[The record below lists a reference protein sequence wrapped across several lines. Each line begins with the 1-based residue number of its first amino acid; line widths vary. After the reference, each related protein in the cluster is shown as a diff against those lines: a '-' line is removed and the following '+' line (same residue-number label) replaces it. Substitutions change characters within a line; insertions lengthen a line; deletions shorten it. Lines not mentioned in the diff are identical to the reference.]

1 MTVVWFLSC
10 VDALVYLQIT
20 GLTKCFPTLLTVV
33 WFLSRVDDL
42 VSLEFVRST
51 KCFPTLL
58 TVVWFLSCVNDL
70 VSLEFTRCTKCFPT
84 LLTVVWFLS
93 HVDALV
99 NLQTI
104 RVTKGFTALLTSV
117 ASGSFCWNLAR
128 ALDGSRG
135 GSDRFLIGGC
145 DVWEETRL
153 HLDFST
159 PQQSAV
165 QVAMAPLHVFV
176 EEDLRRVG
184 VRTLGTG
191 ESLCWCQLG
200 FPS

>member
-1 MTVVWFLSC
+1 MSGNHLVSSNGCLGGDSSVKLLVTLEMTR
-10 VDALVYLQIT
+10 
-20 GLTKCFPTLLTVV
+20 LTKCFPTLFTVV
-33 WFLSRVDDL
+33 WFLSR
-42 VSLEFVRST
+42 
-51 KCFPTLL
+51 
-58 TVVWFLSCVNDL
+58 
-70 VSLEFTRCTKCFPT
+70 
-84 LLTVVWFLS
+84 
-93 HVDALV
+93 VDALV

-104 RVTKGFTALLTSV
+104 RATKGFTALLTSV
-117 ASGSFCWNLAR
+117 LSGSFCWNLAR

-135 GSDRFLIGGC
+135 GSGRFLIGGC

>member
-1 MTVVWFLSC
+1 MSGNHLVSSHGCLGGDSSVKLC
-10 VDALVYLQIT
+10 VTLEST
-20 GLTKCFPTLLTVV
+20 RFTKCFPTLLTVV
-33 WFLSRVDDL
+33 WFLSRVDAL
-42 VSLEFVRST
+42 VSL
-51 KCFPTLL
+51 
-58 TVVWFLSCVNDL
+58 
-70 VSLEFTRCTKCFPT
+70 
-84 LLTVVWFLS
+84 
-93 HVDALV
+93 
-99 NLQTI
+99 QMI
-104 RVTKGFTALLTSV
+104 RATKGFTALLTSV

-165 QVAMAPLHVFV
+165 QVAVAPLHVFV

-200 FPS
+200 SPS

>member
-1 MTVVWFLSC
+1 MSGNHLVSSHGCLGGDSSVKLLVTFEMTRLTKCFPTLFTVVWFLSC
-10 VDALVYLQIT
+10 VDALVYLQI
-20 GLTKCFPTLLTVV
+20 
-33 WFLSRVDDL
+33 
-42 VSLEFVRST
+42 
-51 KCFPTLL
+51 
-58 TVVWFLSCVNDL
+58 
-70 VSLEFTRCTKCFPT
+70 TRCTKCFPT

-135 GSDRFLIGGC
+135 GSDWFLIGGC
-145 DVWEETRL
+145 NVWVEPRL

-176 EEDLRRVG
+176 EEDLRRVE

-200 FPS
+200 SPS

>member
-1 MTVVWFLSC
+1 MSGNH
-10 VDALVYLQIT
+10 LVSSHGCL
-20 GLTKCFPTLLTVV
+20 GGDSSVKL
-33 WFLSRVDDL
+33 L
-42 VSLEFVRST
+42 VSLEMTRST

-58 TVVWFLSCVNDL
+58 TVVWFLSCVDAL
-70 VSLEFTRCTKCFPT
+70 VSLQITRLTKCFPT
-84 LLTVVWFLS
+84 LFTVVWFLS
-93 HVDALV
+93 RVDALV

-104 RVTKGFTALLTSV
+104 RATKGFTALLTSV

-135 GSDRFLIGGC
+135 GSDWFLIGGC

-165 QVAMAPLHVFV
+165 QVAMAPLNVFV

-200 FPS
+200 SPS